1 MKIETTVI
9 VPIGQPLPVIGE
21 VVPAVDPITSR
32 LCNIKVTRLQNIKW
46 IVQDGVSLLS
56 VDVCGRKVKKKTVPT
71 NIKQMDVYD
80 YLQNEMIG

>member
-9 VPIGQPLPVIGE
+9 VPIGQALPVVGE

-32 LCNIKVTRLQNIKW
+32 LCDIKVTRLQNIKW
-46 IVQDGVSLLS
+46 IFRDGSSLLS
-56 VDVCGRKVKKKTVPT
+56 VDVCGKKVKKKTAPA